1 MGLSIVE
8 RVKTVALPMGPL
20 TNFGYYTP
28 KAVRSRQSFAMYLA
42 SRRKDT
48 HKPTGVTLVII
59 RARCL
64 YPKFARFICPNSPTI
79 FFTEECST
87 VADTHSFIETNR
99 WQLPPIDLS

>member
-64 YPKFARFICPNSPTI
+64 YPKFARFICSRCPNSPTS
-79 FFTEECST
+79 FFTEECNT
-87 VADTHSFIETNR
+87 EADNR
-99 WQLPPIDLS
+99 HAQFH